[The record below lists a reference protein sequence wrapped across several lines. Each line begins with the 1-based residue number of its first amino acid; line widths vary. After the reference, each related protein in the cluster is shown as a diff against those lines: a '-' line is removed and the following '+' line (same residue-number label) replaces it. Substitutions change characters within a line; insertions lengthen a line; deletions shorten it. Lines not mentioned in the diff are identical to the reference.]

1 MQISQYITPLPN
13 QQSFPCGSKVKA
25 AVMETNG
32 STNQQPTSLISD
44 THKLMQPNLGL
55 QICYT

>member
-1 MQISQYITPLPN
+1 MQISQYITSLPN
-13 QQSFPCGSKVKA
+13 QQSFPSGSKVKA

-44 THKLMQPNLGL
+44 TQKLM
-55 QICYT
+55 

>member
-1 MQISQYITPLPN
+1 MQISQCITFVPT

-44 THKLMQPNLGL
+44 TQQLM
-55 QICYT
+55 